1 VELSAASAKDC
12 NVRAFGAILKTF
24 SFLTRPLFMDRDREK
39 LALEEK
45 LARCQALAK
54 EFPDGPTAE
63 MIRDIEKEI
72 RDQLRSLK
80 KRRP

>member
-1 VELSAASAKDC
+1 
-12 NVRAFGAILKTF
+12 
-24 SFLTRPLFMDRDREK
+24 MDRDREK

-80 KRRP
+80 SADLKQEQRLTELIPTSGVPLRELEENSNASSH